1 MNRLVDATLELAGE
15 SLIHRTWSSDYCQKY
30 LPGCAEERK
39 PDIILV
45 PHNPPR
51 PLVQDWRRA
60 VSLVEMKQHGVDV
73 QKQEWFDETAKRAN
87 TVWGCQDA
95 HTFVITLQYFGEQFA
110 FSFFDR
116 GGAVCPDMLSVVDDK
131 EEYLRLVLYL
141 SLADPG
147 MSSFHVYID

>member
-1 MNRLVDATLELAGE
+1 
-15 SLIHRTWSSDYCQKY
+15 
-30 LPGCAEERK
+30 
-39 PDIILV
+39 
-45 PHNPPR
+45 
-51 PLVQDWRRA
+51 
-60 VSLVEMKQHGVDV
+60 MKQHGVDV

-95 HTFVITLQYFGEQFA
+95 RTFVITLQYFGEQFA